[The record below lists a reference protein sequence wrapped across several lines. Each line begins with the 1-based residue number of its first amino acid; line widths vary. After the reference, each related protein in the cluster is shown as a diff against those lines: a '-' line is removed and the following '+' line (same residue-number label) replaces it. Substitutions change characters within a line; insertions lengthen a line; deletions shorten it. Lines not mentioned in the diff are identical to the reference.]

1 VRETPLFAAFRG
13 EHFAQAASLATRLA
27 PPYDVITPTGRAAL
41 AALDP
46 ANIVHVDLPLAPD
59 GGDPYSVAAEQLR
72 AWRLGGTLVRDRAP
86 AAYVL
91 RTTAKLPD
99 GSVRVRTGV
108 FLALSAEPF
117 ARGRVLPH
125 EKTHAGPKEDRR
137 RLMHATGCNLSP
149 VFVLAPDETGA
160 LQALLTEV
168 EGAVPWARCE
178 AIGAAQEVWIVE
190 GEWAGALVRAAG
202 AAPVYIA
209 DGHHRFETSVL
220 FRDEAPERWKA
231 GAARTLAHVVSFR
244 DPGLAILPT
253 HRIVEGAPLAREAFL
268 AAAQP
273 YFTVPAAAAD
283 ATLTVLFAVGSELPL
298 RLRPDADLSR
308 VRDLSPHPA
317 VRELAVAIAD
327 ALAIRTVAATLMHGV
342 PALGYTADAEEARA
356 AARGAACA
364 FAVLLPATRLE
375 QVRRVADAG
384 QVMPQKS
391 TFFAPK
397 IPTGVVIRPFE
408 GES

>member
-1 VRETPLFAAFRG
+1 MTETPLFATFRG
-13 EHFAQAASLATRLA
+13 EHFADGASLARRLA
-27 PPYDVITPTGRAAL
+27 PPYDVINPTQRAAL

-46 ANIVHVDLPLAPD
+46 ANIVHADLPLASNGD
-59 GGDPYSVAAEQLR
+59 DPYAAAAGFLQ
-72 AWRLGGTLVRDRAP
+72 AWRASGTLVRDPAP

-91 RTTAKLPD
+91 RTTARLPD
-99 GSVRVRTGV
+99 GSVRGRTGV

-117 ARGRVLPH
+117 AAGRILPH

-149 VFVLAPDETGA
+149 VFVLAPDASGA
-160 LQALLTEV
+160 LAALLAEV
-168 EGAVPWARCE
+168 AAATPWARCE
-178 AIGAAQEVWIVE
+178 AIGATQEVW
-190 GEWAGALVRAAG
+190 LVTGDRAAQLARAAG

-220 FRDEAPERWKA
+220 FRGEAPEPWRA

-253 HRIVEGAPLAREAFL
+253 HRIVQGAPLSREAFL
-268 AAAQP
+268 GAARP
-273 YFTVPAAAAD
+273 YFTVPADAKD
-283 ATLTVLFAVGSELPL
+283 ATLTVLFADCQELPL

-308 VRDLSPHPA
+308 VRDLSAHPS
-317 VRELAVAIAD
+317 VRDLEVAIAD
-327 ALAIRTVAATLMHGV
+327 AVAIRTVAAGLMRGA
-342 PALGYTADAEEARA
+342 PALGYTADAGEARA
-356 AARGAACA
+356 AACGAECA
-364 FAVLLPATRLE
+364 FAVLLPPTRLE

-397 IPTGVVIRPFE
+397 IPTGVVIRTFAGE
-408 GES
+408 G

>member
-1 VRETPLFAAFRG
+1 VTETPLFATFRG
-13 EHFAQAASLATRLA
+13 ERFAQAASLSKRLA
-27 PPYDVITPTGRAAL
+27 PPYDVMNPTQRAAI

-46 ANIVHVDLPLAPD
+46 ANIVHVDLPVASD
-59 GGDPYSVAAEQLR
+59 GGDPYAAAAKLLR
-72 AWRLGGTLVRDRAP
+72 TWRSTGTLVRDAAP
-86 AAYVL
+86 SAYVL
-91 RTTAKLPD
+91 RTTARLPD
-99 GSVRVRTGV
+99 GSVRSRTGV

-117 ARGRVLPH
+117 AAGRVLPH

-137 RLMHATGCNLSP
+137 RLMHATGCNLSSI
-149 VFVLAPDETGA
+149 FVLAPDEAGTLAAQLGEIA
-160 LQALLTEV
+160 TTA
-168 EGAVPWARCE
+168 PWARCE
-178 AIGAAQEVWIVE
+178 AIGAEHEVWTVD
-190 GEWAGALVRAAG
+190 GERAERLARTAG

-220 FRDEAPERWKA
+220 FREEAPAEWKA

-253 HRIVEGAPLAREAFL
+253 HRIVQGAPLSREAFL

-273 YFTVPAAAAD
+273 FFTVPADAAD
-283 ATLTVLFAVGSELPL
+283 ATLTVLFADCQALPL
-298 RLRPDADLSR
+298 RLRPDADLSG
-308 VRDLSPHPA
+308 VRDLAAHPS
-317 VRELAVAIAD
+317 VRDLEVAIAD
-327 ALAIRTVAATLMHGV
+327 AVAIRTVAATLMRGA

-356 AARGAACA
+356 AACGAECA
-364 FAVLLPATRLE
+364 FVVLLPPTRIE

-397 IPTGVVIRPFE
+397 IPTGVVIRSFE
-408 GES
+408 DEG

>member
-1 VRETPLFAAFRG
+1 MTETPLFTAFRG
-13 EHFAQAASLATRLA
+13 EHFAEAASLSKRLA
-27 PPYDVITPTGRAAL
+27 PPYDVLNPAQRAAL

-46 ANIVHVDLPLAPD
+46 ANIVHADLPLAAN
-59 GGDPYSVAAEQLR
+59 GGDPYPVAAELLR
-72 AWRLGGTLVRDRAP
+72 AWRAAGTLVRDAGP
-86 AAYVL
+86 SAYVL
-91 RTTAKLPD
+91 RTTAALPD

-117 ARGRVLPH
+117 ATGRVLPH

-137 RLMHATGCNLSP
+137 RLMHATGTNLSP
-149 VFVLAPDETGA
+149 VFVLAPDEAGTLEG
-160 LQALLTEV
+160 LLKEV
-168 EGAVPWARCE
+168 ERTTPWARCE
-178 AIGAAQEVWIVE
+178 AIGATHEVWIV
-190 GEWAGALVRAAG
+190 GGARAERLAQAAG

-220 FRDEAPERWKA
+220 FRGEAPEAWKA

-253 HRIVEGAPLAREAFL
+253 HRIVQGAPLSREAFL

-273 YFTVPAAAAD
+273 FFTVPTDAAD
-283 ATLTVLFAVGSELPL
+283 ATLTVLFADCAEVPL

-308 VRDLSPHPA
+308 VRDLAAHPA

-327 ALAIRTVAATLMHGV
+327 AVAIRTVAATLMRGA

-356 AARGAACA
+356 AACGAECA
-364 FAVLLPATRLE
+364 FAVLLPPTRIE

-397 IPTGVVIRPFE
+397 IPTGVVIRAFDGE
-408 GES
+408 G